1 MSEPRTPYPYRS
13 ALSRMPSVER
23 AVKEHVAALDAIA
36 QNIERTT
43 ESTMLLSP
51 NVRAALR
58 LRVEEL
64 RALGTALVSV
74 LRAEP

>member
-1 MSEPRTPYPYRS
+1 MSEPRTPHPYRS

-23 AVKEHVAALDAIA
+23 AVSEHVTALNAIA

-74 LRAEP
+74 LRTES